1 MKSAVVALHHVQ
13 LGEVLA
19 PVQLVGEIMDDG
31 QMILVRQSVVVESPV
46 VTTRSPAPISLGYHV
61 QRAGLG
67 RVKATND
74 VIYLPPPV

>member
-31 QMILVRQSVVVESPV
+31 Q
-46 VTTRSPAPISLGYHV
+46 
-61 QRAGLG
+61 
-67 RVKATND
+67 
-74 VIYLPPPV
+74 